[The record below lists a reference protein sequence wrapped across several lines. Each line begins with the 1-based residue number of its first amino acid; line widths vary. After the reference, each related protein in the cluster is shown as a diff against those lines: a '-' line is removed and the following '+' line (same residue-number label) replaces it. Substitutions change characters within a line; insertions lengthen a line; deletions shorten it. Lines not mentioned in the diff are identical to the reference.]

1 MFSMIVYNWWI
12 VCSSRVEPRT
22 GEGIRYPLGS
32 HQQRPN
38 FQKSLFYK
46 MFLGCENLTCVSSK
60 KFSVHSKDT
69 LAACAVK
76 VEASLRCSWFRT
88 NILSKKP
95 TIKIFSSTRIYS
107 LTTLPGIHWKG
118 APFLGDSTLFNLH
131 SRLSVAWMI
140 CSIGKAENHSQIGWK
155 FGANLMR
162 VFQFIYH
169 GNPSTKCC
177 AALVFRELL
186 CWCC

>member
-1 MFSMIVYNWWI
+1 MSQSQRRGKANPRALASDNNAPAPSLSLAMLLWE
-12 VCSSRVEPRT
+12 EPRT

-107 LTTLPGIHWKG
+107 LTTLPGIH
-118 APFLGDSTLFNLH
+118 
-131 SRLSVAWMI
+131 
-140 CSIGKAENHSQIGWK
+140 
-155 FGANLMR
+155 
-162 VFQFIYH
+162 
-169 GNPSTKCC
+169 
-177 AALVFRELL
+177 
-186 CWCC
+186 

>member
-12 VCSSRVEPRT
+12 VCSSREEPRT

-76 VEASLRCSWFRT
+76 VEASLRCYRFRT

-95 TIKIFSSTRIYS
+95 TIKIFSST
-107 LTTLPGIHWKG
+107 KG
-118 APFLGDSTLFNLH
+118 FERRGLDMADWRGVLGFWRRMT
-131 SRLSVAWMI
+131 SRLSGRLPAA
-140 CSIGKAENHSQIGWK
+140 GT
-155 FGANLMR
+155 
-162 VFQFIYH
+162 
-169 GNPSTKCC
+169 ST
-177 AALVFRELL
+177 RGSSPDDSR
-186 CWCC
+186 WY

>member
-1 MFSMIVYNWWI
+1 MLLWE
-12 VCSSRVEPRT
+12 EPRT

-76 VEASLRCSWFRT
+76 AEASLRCSWFRT
-88 NILSKKP
+88 NISNDNKSTNLKRNRQKTKK
-95 TIKIFSSTRIYS
+95 IVNQS
-107 LTTLPGIHWKG
+107 
-118 APFLGDSTLFNLH
+118 PFLSCSSL
-131 SRLSVAWMI
+131 RVI
-140 CSIGKAENHSQIGWK
+140 CFWLDVKSFFIFILDGLQYWPAREDHSQIG
-155 FGANLMR
+155 
-162 VFQFIYH
+162 
-169 GNPSTKCC
+169 
-177 AALVFRELL
+177 
-186 CWCC
+186 

>member
-1 MFSMIVYNWWI
+1 MFSMIVYNWWT
-12 VCSSRVEPRT
+12 VCSSREEPRT

-107 LTTLPGIHWKG
+107 LTTLPDIHWKG

-131 SRLSVAWMI
+131 SRLSVAWMV
-140 CSIGKAENHSQIGWK
+140 CSIGILARQKTIVKLAENSERIWCE
-155 FGANLMR
+155 FFSLYITVIR
-162 VFQFIYH
+162 
-169 GNPSTKCC
+169 
-177 AALVFRELL
+177 ALSVVLL
-186 CWCC
+186 